1 MKNNKEYGGDETLI
15 CINHGLD
22 TFCEKQNPRYNS
34 LVGKT
39 VYVFVV
45 LEGRV
50 RISNTPPPP
59 ADNCYWRH
67 SFPLENVRHYTT
79 TTPYTKEKL
88 NNSM

>member
-1 MKNNKEYGGDETLI
+1 MKKPVEYKGDGTLI

-34 LVGKT
+34 LVG
-39 VYVFVV
+39 YVFVV

-50 RISNTPPPP
+50 RVSNTPPT
-59 ADNCYWRH
+59 DNCYWRH